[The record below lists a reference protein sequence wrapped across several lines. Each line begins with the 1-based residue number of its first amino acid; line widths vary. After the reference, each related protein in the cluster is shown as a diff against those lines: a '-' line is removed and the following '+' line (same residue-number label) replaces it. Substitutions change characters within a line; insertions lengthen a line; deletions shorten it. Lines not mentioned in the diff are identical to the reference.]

1 MGAGDGEVEGLHG
14 LCREHGGDVACKRA
28 GGQVME
34 AEEEEKEEER
44 REGSEEPGT
53 ITRRRP
59 KAATGQSDLL
69 CGAHH
74 FGSISDLLPVRSLA
88 SLGHAEP
95 PARVR
100 PRRLPPG
107 SPGRPPSEPIPV
119 RCPCRCARRGR
130 TRAQGPTRTD
140 EGGLT
145 GENRRHGPG
154 SVAPQDVVYSAS
166 RADRVGPVTR
176 LSHLSPVPPGARR
189 CAREWC
195 RRVHDVFG
203 RSASRRAPP
212 TLNST
217 IFRSPSQSGS
227 TAPQATICAGKNTA
241 DGSPAN
247 RFAPSR
253 TSDNSCQACRASTPI
268 GIPVGLIVRSTPP
281 ELVQPSHRR
290 LRAFTPSVSA
300 RLVLSFLGRRARPFS
315 HPKVFANRPHSSFQT
330 PRSLS
335 LGFAHPPA
343 TAATAILPWRTS
355 TSRRLPNCTDP
366 FKHLL
371 SRPIRL
377 QLPPATPQPPR
388 HLSQRARVTP
398 PISFAPDSTRP
409 SHPSSPLPSQAS
421 PPTVRRRSPH
431 VPSVIPPPSHAPVR
445 PDAPAAPRF
454 SPNRTPAFV
463 PHGLCC
469 GLCAGSRAPMY
480 HRRARAPLP
489 LLFYGFAFV
498 FDASRARSL
507 AHPVSCAHPGLEAV
521 DPRRSTAARLAAPA
535 PRPRARRRRAMPHI
549 RTLTLRAGS
558 EGRLP
563 PPLAPAEANGVC
575 GLTAP
580 PVGGARPDTGTVPRL
595 ATLSRK
601 AVSDI
606 TITTLELRT
615 RGPEDATPA
624 SSPPH
629 LLSECPLRLALS
641 SSESRPLHLHRP
653 LVPQRSGAYTCDAS
667 LAPFL
672 ARAQN

>member
-176 LSHLSPVPPGARR
+176 LSHLSPVPPGAHR

-421 PPTVRRRSPH
+421 PPPSDVAARMYRLSSLRRRTRLFVRTPQLRPASRPIARPRLSLTASAAGFVRAAVHPCTTAGPARRFLYLFLRFRARVRR
-431 VPSVIPPPSHAPVR
+431 
-445 PDAPAAPRF
+445 F
-454 SPNRTPAFV
+454 
-463 PHGLCC
+463 
-469 GLCAGSRAPMY
+469 
-480 HRRARAPLP
+480 ARA
-489 LLFYGFAFV
+489 
-498 FDASRARSL
+498 S
-507 AHPVSCAHPGLEAV
+507 PVSCAHPGLEAV
-521 DPRRSTAARLAAPA
+521 DPRRVHRSAPRRPSTATPRAQA
-535 PRPRARRRRAMPHI
+535 PRDAPHSHSNTPRRFGRSIAPPSC
-549 RTLTLRAGS
+549 AG
-558 EGRLP
+558 
-563 PPLAPAEANGVC
+563 EANGVC